1 VTHLVPDTEPGRAHV
16 ADGAGALETDLGLEL
31 NLAPGRRRHFW
42 VLRRLAF
49 GLLTLL
55 AVSILVFFATQALPG
70 DAARAILGH
79 TATVERVALLRHELG
94 LDRPLVVQYVSWLS
108 HVATGRLGDSLV
120 ARVPVTELI
129 GHRLVNSA
137 VLVFLAAIIALPL
150 SVIAGAVAGSRRD
163 RAFDHG
169 VVTATLGL
177 TAVPEFVL
185 GLILVILFSTTVF
198 HVLPGVVLLAP
209 GQNPLS
215 HPRQLI
221 LPVTTLVLAVFPYL
235 TRLVRGSVIDV
246 YEAEYVRMAR
256 LKGVPERVVLRR
268 HVLPNALVPAIQG
281 AALTLAYLVGGI
293 VVIEYLFNY
302 PGLGSALTDAVSSR
316 DLPVIQAIVLIF
328 ATAYIVFNL
337 LGDLLTVYVT
347 PRLRTAD

>member
-1 VTHLVPDTEPGRAHV
+1 
-16 ADGAGALETDLGLEL
+16 
-31 NLAPGRRRHFW
+31 
-42 VLRRLAF
+42 
-49 GLLTLL
+49 
-55 AVSILVFFATQALPG
+55 
-70 DAARAILGH
+70 
-79 TATVERVALLRHELG
+79 
-94 LDRPLVVQYVSWLS
+94 
-108 HVATGRLGDSLV
+108 
-120 ARVPVTELI
+120 
-129 GHRLVNSA
+129 
-137 VLVFLAAIIALPL
+137 
-150 SVIAGAVAGSRRD
+150 
-163 RAFDHG
+163 
-169 VVTATLGL
+169 
-177 TAVPEFVL
+177 VPEFVL